1 MVKNIELFEMIRG
14 QADKK
19 KLVYKY
25 EERGDDKYLTF
36 GVLDIDLGSNNTLE
50 IRVYSNTD
58 PDELLLSVY
67 SFGDTD
73 SNTVKIQELV
83 KKMFDAALFQ
93 YRSQNGMLMLVEKQA
108 NASFDVV
115 SPADSIYF
123 NDVNPD
129 SFELLIPNS
138 RI

>member
-1 MVKNIELFEMIRG
+1 MKNIELFEMIRG